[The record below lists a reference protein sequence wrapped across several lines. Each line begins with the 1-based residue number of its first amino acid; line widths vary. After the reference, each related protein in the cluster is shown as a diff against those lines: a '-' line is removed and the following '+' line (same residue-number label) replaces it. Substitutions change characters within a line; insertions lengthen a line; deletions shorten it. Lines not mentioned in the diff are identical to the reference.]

1 MRTSK
6 PISVNIEQIDYA
18 LYDTLFLDRDGVIN
32 VLRPGDYVKSW
43 DEFIFREGILEYLAQ
58 WNRRFKHIVIVTN
71 QRGVGRGRMSQE
83 DLSAVHD
90 KMLEVITLHGG
101 RIDRIYACTAV
112 EDSDECR
119 KPNIG
124 MALAAKR
131 DFPDIEFSRSLMIGD
146 SPSDELFARQV
157 GMSFFY
163 IE

>member
-1 MRTSK
+1 M
-6 PISVNIEQIDYA
+6 NIDRIDYT

-32 VLRPGDYVKSW
+32 VLRPNDYVKTW
-43 DEFIFREGILEYLAQ
+43 DEFVFREGILEHLSH
-58 WNRRFKHIVIVTN
+58 WSSRFRRIVIVTN

-83 DLSAVHD
+83 DLNMIHHRMV
-90 KMLEVITLHGG
+90 EEINRHGG
-101 RIDRIYACTAV
+101 RIDRIYVCTAV

-131 DFPDIEFSRSLMIGD
+131 DFPDIDFSRSLMIGD
-146 SPSDELFARQV
+146 SSSDEQFARRA
-157 GMSFFY
+157 GMSFLY